1 MTQFNHDAIQSLE
14 QLILQSEIKK
24 NVKIFLAC
32 NRCKSINLLLCHG
45 VNLL

>member
-24 NVKIFLAC
+24 KCKNIFSL
-32 NRCKSINLLLCHG
+32 
-45 VNLL
+45 